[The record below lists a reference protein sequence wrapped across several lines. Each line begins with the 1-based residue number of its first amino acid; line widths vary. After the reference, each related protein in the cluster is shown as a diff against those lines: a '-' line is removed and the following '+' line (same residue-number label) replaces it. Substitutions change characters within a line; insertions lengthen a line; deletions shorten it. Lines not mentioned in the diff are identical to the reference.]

1 MTDTPTVAVRGTV
14 SRQVEPE
21 LAQLSITVAA
31 RDKDRQATLARLAQR
46 VDALKV
52 VLDRYA
58 DEIDSRETSGLYVH
72 PEVKGSR
79 EKVTAY
85 AGSVTTTVTFKDF
98 SQLGDA
104 VLTLADQ
111 DQVSVTGPYWSLR
124 PDSPAYKEA
133 RRAAIDDAL
142 DRAHEYA
149 QALGARVL
157 SMVELAD
164 AGMAGEPA
172 PIQPLGFA
180 MRSATAMDQPQLDLE
195 PQQQTVYAAVDAR
208 FRISEPEIER

>member
-46 VDALKV
+46 VEALKV

-58 DEIDSRETSGLYVH
+58 DQIDSRETSGLYVH

-111 DQVSVTGPYWSLR
+111 DQVTVTGPYWSLR
-124 PDSPAYKEA
+124 PDSPAFKEA

-157 SMVELAD
+157 SMVDLAD
-164 AGMAGEPA
+164 AGTSGEPA

-195 PQQQTVYAAVDAR
+195 PQRQTVYAAVDAR
-208 FRISEPEIER
+208 FRISAPDVER

>member
-58 DEIDSRETSGLYVH
+58 DAIDSRETSGLYVH

-111 DQVSVTGPYWSLR
+111 DQVTVAGPYWLLR

-133 RRAAIDDAL
+133 RRAAIDDAVA
-142 DRAHEYA
+142 RAHEYA

-157 SMVELAD
+157 SLVELAD
-164 AGMAGEPA
+164 AGMSGEA
-172 PIQPLGFA
+172 VPIQPLGYA
-180 MRSATAMDQPQLDLE
+180 MRAATAMDQPHLDLE
-195 PQQQTVYAAVDAR
+195 PQRQPVYAAIDAR
-208 FRISEPEIER
+208 FRISAPDVER

>member
-46 VDALKV
+46 VEALKV

-58 DEIDSRETSGLYVH
+58 DQIDSRETSGLYVH

-111 DQVSVTGPYWSLR
+111 DQVTVTGPYWSLR

-142 DRAHEYA
+142 GRAHEYA

-157 SMVELAD
+157 SLVELAD
-164 AGMAGEPA
+164 AGMAGG
-172 PIQPLGFA
+172 PIPDQPLGFA
-180 MRSATAMDQPQLDLE
+180 IRTATAMDQPHLDLE
-195 PQQQTVYAAVDAR
+195 PQRQTVYAAVDAR
-208 FRISEPEIER
+208 FRISEPNIER